1 MGFIGQYDPFDFCET
16 TFQVS
21 KSIEIPTCD
30 ESAWLYYPKYRHVYN
45 KMWVCETQGISHA
58 PYGILPPSYP
68 VFYKPIINLDGM
80 GKNSFLIEKQKHF
93 DSVENIPGFWMEYLQ
108 GDHISHDLVVDSGK
122 IFFYHSMIGIPSGRG
137 KFSYWKPEETSK
149 ELKNYLKKWI
159 KSNLPDYRGCLN
171 IETIDG
177 KIIECH
183 LRLGDS
189 LSMGNPDLIRSLFYF
204 FRTGKMRDVQMP
216 NKFLVP
222 IFVSEQEF
230 NENSKKGVFKFNAGQ
245 ELMCERVEF
254 VYRDKLKEQNGGG
267 IRVAIVRDSNL
278 SKALQFRQS
287 FINSIY
293 RI

>member
-21 KSIEIPTCD
+21 KTIEIPTCD

-80 GKNSFLIEKQKHF
+80 GKNSFLIEKRKHF

-122 IFFYHSMIGIPSGRG
+122 IFFYHSMIGFPDTEG
-137 KFSYWKPEETSK
+137 KFDYWAPVETPDK
-149 ELKNYLKKWI
+149 VKKYIKKWI
-159 KSNLPDYRGCLN
+159 KANLGDYRGCLN

-189 LSMGNPDLIRSLFYF
+189 LSMGETDFIRALFYF
-204 FRTGKMRDVQMP
+204 FTRSKMRDVFMP
-216 NKFLVP
+216 NKYLVP
-222 IFVSEQEF
+222 IFISEEDF
-230 NENSKKGVFKFNAGQ
+230 NKRSKKGVYQFSDEQ
-245 ELMCERVEF
+245 EKLCELVEF
-254 VYRDKLKEQNGGG
+254 VYRDKIKEQNAAG
-267 IRVAIVRDSNL
+267 IRVAMVRESNL
-278 SKALQFRQS
+278 VKALRFRQC
-287 FINSIY
+287 FIQSMWL
-293 RI
+293 